1 MCTMHPVSPFSSHN
15 PVSVSEPFSNI
26 LCMYACR
33 TFEVTPKEEDSEPRS
48 KDSLVHAAPLNPI
61 HQSNIHEV
69 MHTDDHFRKP
79 ASCTVSLWLRSATNE
94 GRFTYTPYL
103 TLSRFS
109 FV

>member
-1 MCTMHPVSPFSSHN
+1 MAHEVTLMCTVHLLSPFSSHN

-33 TFEVTPKEEDSEPRS
+33 TFEVTPKEKDSEPRS

-69 MHTDDHFRKP
+69 MLQDDHFRTP
-79 ASCTVSLWLRSATNE
+79 ALGTVSLWLKSATNE
-94 GRFTYTPYL
+94 
-103 TLSRFS
+103 
-109 FV
+109 